1 MPGLKQRGIEIYNW
15 FEQRLGLATPILEAV
30 EHEVPENTSS
40 WWYVFG
46 SAATVLLVLQVMTGI
61 LLALVYTPSASH
73 AWNSLEFLDH
83 NVKLGWFLRAMHGWG
98 SDFMVA
104 VVLIHMAQVFIF
116 GAYKFPRELTWIVG
130 VFLLLM
136 TLGMAF
142 TGQVLRFDQD
152 AYWGLGIGASI
163 ASRVPLIGGW
173 LVDMM
178 LGGPI
183 IAGPTLTRFFALHVF
198 VIPGA
203 LLALVGLH
211 LWMVLRLGINDWPM
225 PGRIVRKSTYVREY
239 HELTKQTG
247 IPFVPDAAW
256 KDAIFAAAIML
267 SVIACALLFG
277 PFGPTG
283 QPDPTII
290 QTAPKP
296 DFAFLWIYA
305 VLAYLP
311 PNLET
316 PVMFIAPMLAIGAM
330 LLLPLVAG
338 EGEKHWSRRPV
349 AVLMLAV
356 IAVTLGVFT
365 RLGTYTPW
373 SPIMD
378 AWTSDA
384 IPVTY
389 LHDRTP
395 LERQGAIVLQN
406 KQCRNCHSIGGAGG
420 LRGPALDA
428 IAARMTEDQMI
439 RQVLQGGGNMPAYGN
454 ALNPSETTALVRFL
468 TTLRG
473 RDLPPATDASRRLV
487 LSSETPASS
496 PRER

>member
-1 MPGLKQRGIEIYNW
+1 MPGLGQRVIELYNW
-15 FEQRLGLATPILEAV
+15 FEQRLGLGTPVIEAA

-46 SAATVLLVLQVMTGI
+46 SAATVLLVLQVVTGI
-61 LLALVYTPSASH
+61 LLGLVYSPSASN
-73 AWNSLEFLDH
+73 AWSSLQFLDH
-83 NVKLGWFLRAMHGWG
+83 NVRLGWFLRAMHGWG
-98 SDFMVA
+98 SDFMIA
-104 VVLIHMAQVFIF
+104 VVLIHLAQVFLF
-116 GAYKFPRELTWIVG
+116 GAYKFPRELTWIIG
-130 VFLLLM
+130 VFLLLL

-163 ASRVPLIGGW
+163 MSRVWLIGGW
-173 LVDMM
+173 LVDLM

-198 VIPGA
+198 VIPGI
-203 LLALVGLH
+203 LLACVGLH
-211 LWMVLRLGINDWPM
+211 LWMVVRLGINDWPM
-225 PGRIVRKSTYVREY
+225 PGRIVRRSTYVSEY

-290 QTAPKP
+290 QTAPRP

-311 PNLET
+311 PSMET
-316 PVMFIAPMLAIGAM
+316 PVMFIAPVLAIGAM

-356 IAVTLGVFT
+356 IAVTLGIFT

-373 SPIMD
+373 SPIME
-378 AWTSDA
+378 AWTSDP
-384 IPVTY
+384 IPAAC

-420 LRGPALDA
+420 LRGPTLDA

-473 RDLPPATDASRRLV
+473 NDLSPATDASRRMV
-487 LSSETPASS
+487 LSSSTSAAP
-496 PRER
+496 PREH